1 MGPAGFGG
9 PLFFSFLPPM
19 RSLFPLA
26 ILIGAIA
33 CAPLLQAQ
41 SSNEQRAVQHLRA
54 GQSALQSERF
64 DEAERE
70 FKSAIDLDPLLELA
84 HYGLGQT
91 YMATRRYVEAVKAYL
106 ATRDAFHRS
115 AADQITNKVEGDRR
129 LDDQI
134 RYLRDARRAVESG
147 RVRTSGVNVTTK
159 LAEID
164 GQIRQLEGMRRR
176 GDQGGTPQTPAY
188 ISIALGSAYFRTNAF
203 AEAEREWR
211 AALQADPK
219 LGEAHNNLAVVLMLT
234 GRLDEAERE
243 VQLAE
248 QSGHRVS
255 EAFKADLQARK
266 AGKG

>member
-1 MGPAGFGG
+1 
-9 PLFFSFLPPM
+9 M
-19 RSLFPLA
+19 RSQVTLL
-26 ILIGAIA
+26 ILLGALVF
-33 CAPLLQAQ
+33 APQVHAQ
-41 SSNEQRAVQHLRA
+41 SSDQKRAVQHLRA
-54 GQSALQSERF
+54 GQDALQSERF
-64 DEAERE
+64 EEAERE
-70 FKSAIDLDPLLELA
+70 FKSAIALDPLLELA

-91 YMATRRYVEAVKAYL
+91 YMATKRYVEAVKAFV
-106 ATRDAFHRS
+106 ATRDAFTRA

-147 RVRTSGVNVTTK
+147 RVRTSGVNVTSK

-164 GQIRQLEGMRRR
+164 GQIRQLEAMRRR
-176 GDQGGTPQTPAY
+176 GDQGGAPQIPAY
-188 ISIALGSAYFRTNAF
+188 ISLALGSAYFRTSAF
-203 AEAEREWR
+203 PDAEREWR

-255 EAFKADLQARK
+255 EAFKADLKARK

>member
-1 MGPAGFGG
+1 
-9 PLFFSFLPPM
+9 M
-19 RSLFPLA
+19 RSQVTLL
-26 ILIGAIA
+26 ILLGALVS
-33 CAPLLQAQ
+33 APPAQAQ
-41 SSNEQRAVQHLRA
+41 TSDQKRAVQHLRA
-54 GQSALQSERF
+54 GQDALQSERF
-64 DEAERE
+64 EEAERE
-70 FKSAIDLDPLLELA
+70 FKSAIGLDPLLELA

-91 YMATRRYVEAVKAYL
+91 YMATKRYVEAVKAFV
-106 ATRDAFHRS
+106 ATREAFNRA

-147 RVRTSGVNVTTK
+147 RVRTSGVNVTSK

-164 GQIRQLEGMRRR
+164 GQIRQLEAMRRR
-176 GDQGGTPQTPAY
+176 GDQGGAPQTPAY
-188 ISIALGSAYFRTNAF
+188 ISLALGSAYFRTSAF
-203 AEAEREWR
+203 ADAEREWR
-211 AALQADPK
+211 AALQADQK

-255 EAFKADLQARK
+255 DAFKADLKARK